1 MKVIKKEAQLEVL
14 QGSYLEFIE
23 YAKNQPKSEKAKN
36 ANSNDSRKG
45 DFDFTATKSFEEAVE
60 LAEYGWDA
68 GIKQLGLSDGVLV
81 SGNGMEVN
89 ENVCGSLVNIGNYV
103 QGLPNNMYEFTE
115 VREYNLEPLT
125 IYIPLTYSARNSSE
139 KALKYTKAL
148 IEKINEYQTTNAVKL
163 IGFFDSD
170 QSNGWRYISEVLIKD
185 IDERF
190 VINNVAFA
198 FHPSF
203 FRRLYFAHIETFE
216 NLDTSGYGR
225 PLKREISLSYI
236 KSKDNEFVL
245 LPNLNDLD
253 SNFTEE
259 QFNNQII
266 SNA

>member
-1 MKVIKKEAQLEVL
+1 MKVIKEESKLKVL
-14 QGSYLEFIE
+14 QGSYLDFID
-23 YAKNQPKSEKAKN
+23 YAKNQPKSEKASRLG
-36 ANSNDSRKG
+36 ANDSRKG
-45 DFDFTATKSFEEAVE
+45 CFDFTATKSFDEAVE
-60 LAEYGWDA
+60 LAERGWDA
-68 GIKQLGLSDGVLV
+68 GIEQLDLSEGVLV
-81 SGNGMEVN
+81 SGNGMQVN

-115 VREYNLEPLT
+115 LREFNLEPLT

-163 IGFFDSD
+163 IGFFDSYQAD
-170 QSNGWRYISEVLIKD
+170 GYRLISEVLIKD
-185 IDERF
+185 TDERF

-203 FRRLYFAHIETFE
+203 FRRLYFAHIEAYE
-216 NLDTSGYGR
+216 NCDTSGYGR
-225 PLKREISLSYI
+225 HIKIDISFEYI
-236 KSKDNEFVL
+236 KSKETDFIL

-253 SNFTEE
+253 SDFTNE

-266 SNA
+266 KK